1 MRYHFIILA
10 LIAVVY
16 IQSQTVLLTPVLPA
30 SAFENE
36 FYQVRFRVRNLVGAR
51 FEFKNVPSFFTASSD
66 GLISGVPTKQGLY
79 AIEVVYFN
87 DSFKDSK

>member
-1 MRYHFIILA
+1 MKYHFIILS
-10 LIAVVY
+10 LIAFVY
-16 IQSQTVLLTPVLPA
+16 IQGQTILLTPILPA

-36 FYQVRFRVRNLVGAR
+36 FYQVRFRVRNLVGAK

-79 AIEVVYFN
+79 AIEVTYFS
-87 DSFKDSK
+87 DSFK